1 MEQRTL
7 TLKLAA
13 TSYTTRVETFKGR
26 EHIVVPVVAL
36 VEGVVHAMNAEN
48 PELVTAEEFRKAPG
62 GWNGRPIYQ
71 GHPVNAQ
78 GVPLSGNSPEL
89 LELSCIG
96 TVFNAA
102 IRKNKLTMEAWV
114 DVEAATERAPLM
126 LARIRAGKPIEI
138 SVGVFVEPG
147 KEKGVYAGKEYNG
160 TWQEIVPDHLAL
172 LEEGDTGA
180 CSVEMGCGVRAASK
194 ETEMTHP
201 YAAWLVPGP
210 ETDALLKTLSALAVA
225 DTLAADD
232 YAGPNKSFP
241 IATADDIA
249 SAASAIG
256 RAKGDRSSIKRKIVA
271 IAYRKGDAY
280 VAKLPAD
287 WQRTDTQKNATMR
300 GLIQKFKAFF
310 RGSQNADEMTTTDLK
325 RKLYEA
331 LQDVEPGLVCVE
343 DYFPVTDPAH
353 VVYTIQVPTGQ
364 VEQYGDLTYPIYDYD
379 LMERAFTL
387 SDQGTVSLSDTRFEV
402 QPVMRYEPVEGT
414 SPTVASDKNAG
425 AGAPCSCK
433 DNEAP
438 TTANKE
444 TDMSKEKVTAFL
456 ATATPEQVTALMA
469 TVEPKV
475 AEVVAPVV
483 AAAAPAVVV
492 TPAVVEPKAPTF
504 DEILATADPATRS
517 AIAEGRRLGMERKA
531 ATITALKATKRCTF
545 TDVQLDAMDQAGL
558 DQLVALAGSNVRA
571 AVDFSAQAPRVA
583 SEGTEDQE
591 SAPEAPDMIAA
602 LQAKK

>member
-7 TLKLAA
+7 TLKLAG
-13 TSYTTRVETFKGR
+13 TSYTTRIETFKGR

-36 VEGVVHAMNAEN
+36 VEGVVHAMNASN

-62 GWNGRPIYQ
+62 GWNGRPIYE
-71 GHPVNAQ
+71 GHPVNAS
-78 GVPLSGNSPEL
+78 GTPLSGNSPEL
-89 LELSCIG
+89 LETKCIG
-96 TVFNAA
+96 TVFNTA
-102 IRKNKLTMEAWV
+102 IRKNKLAMEAWI
-114 DVEAATERAPLM
+114 DVEAATERAPLL
-126 LARIRAGKPIEI
+126 LARIQAGKTIEI
-138 SVGVFVEPG
+138 SVGVFVELG
-147 KEKGVYAGKEYNG
+147 EAKGVYASKEYDG
-160 TWQEIVPDHLAL
+160 AWKDIVPDHLAL

-194 ETEMTHP
+194 ESDMTHP
-201 YAAWLVPGP
+201 YAAWLEPGP
-210 ETDALLKTLSALAVA
+210 ETDVLLKTLSALVVA
-225 DTLAADD
+225 DTLPAED

-241 IATADDIA
+241 IATADDVA

-256 RAKGDRSSIKRKIVA
+256 RAKGDRASIKRKIVA

-280 VAKLPAD
+280 VSKLPTD
-287 WQRTDTQKNATMR
+287 WQRADTQKNATMR
-300 GLIQKFKAFF
+300 GLIQKFTAFF
-310 RGSQNADEMTTTDLK
+310 RGAQDAEEMTSGDLK
-325 RKLYEA
+325 QKLYKA
-331 LQDVEPGLVCVE
+331 LQSVEPGLVCVE

-353 VVYTIQVPTGQ
+353 VVYTVQVPTGM
-364 VEQYGDLTYPIYDYD
+364 VEQYGDLSYPIYDYD

-387 SDQGTVSLSDTRFEV
+387 SDQGTVSLSDSRFEV
-402 QPVMRYEPVEGT
+402 RPVMRYEPVEGT

-438 TTANKE
+438 TTAKE

-456 ATATPEQVTALMA
+456 EKATPEQVAALMA

-475 AEVVAPVV
+475 AEVAAPVV
-483 AAAAPAVVV
+483 AAAAPVV
-492 TPAVVEPKAPTF
+492 PAVVEPKAPTF

-517 AIAEGRRLGMERKA
+517 AIAEGRRLGLERKA
-531 ATITALKATKRCTF
+531 TTIKALKDTKRCTF
-545 TDVQLDAMDQAGL
+545 TDPQLEAMDQAGL

-571 AVDFSAQAPRVA
+571 AVDFSAQTPKVA
-583 SEGTEDQE
+583 AEGENDQE

-602 LQAKK
+602 LQGKK